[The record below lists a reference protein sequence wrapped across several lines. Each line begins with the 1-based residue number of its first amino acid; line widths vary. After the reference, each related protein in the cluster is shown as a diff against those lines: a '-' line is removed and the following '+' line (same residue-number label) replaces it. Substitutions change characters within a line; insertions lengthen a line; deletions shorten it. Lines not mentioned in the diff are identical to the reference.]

1 MKSSSIALLTPKN
14 VTENDQKF
22 VINVIDS
29 PGHMDFEFE
38 VKSGLSLT
46 DGVILVVDVVEGIS
60 SQTIHLLKKVV
71 ENGLT
76 VTLFLNKIDKLF
88 QVVSYDANKVT
99 QKLNN
104 IIESL
109 NAIISGFLRQQM
121 DLDKNKQLR
130 TDSYFDPLFQNV
142 VFGSVMDGWGFR
154 AKELAEFYAKKWQ
167 MNSEKLVQ
175 FFYGD
180 FYLNLKDKKIAK
192 KAFIEDQR
200 TLFT

>member
-1 MKSSSIALLTPKN
+1 MKSSSIALLTPRN
-14 VTENDQKF
+14 VTEGDQKF

-88 QVVSYDANKVT
+88 QVIGYDANKVT

-109 NAIISGFLRQQM
+109 NAIISGFIRQQSEFS
-121 DLDKNKQLR
+121 DNKEQR
-130 TDSYFDPLFQNV
+130 TDSYFDPLFQNI
-142 VFGSVMDGWGFR
+142 VFGSVLDGWGF
-154 AKELAEFYAKKWQ
+154 
-167 MNSEKLVQ
+167 
-175 FFYGD
+175 
-180 FYLNLKDKKIAK
+180 
-192 KAFIEDQR
+192 
-200 TLFT
+200 